1 MAELN
6 FPKNPSLKPEYTSE
20 SGITYYWD
28 ETSSSWLML
37 SSQSVT
43 RNYVDSRD
51 QLRYRRDG
59 ADFIFGDVIIK
70 ENNDLTSQ
78 TTVRLTTE
86 GTFSLAK
93 EATLNFSP
101 IGGDGEGG
109 SITFGNL
116 ADQKEIIKISAEFV
130 QYRKPLRFN
139 VDDTK
144 KLCRLEVN
152 GQPEVFLYDISQ
164 VTSNSIPSDYIV
176 RMPNSDK
183 SAFVVKGHGS
193 DSEFRVK
200 GDGQVVV
207 SHDKS
212 AGLVVKSSAIDYA
225 FKVDPNT
232 HKVFTSEAYAS
243 ALLSGGGGVVGP
255 DGNSQYQLM
264 EEPNLVATKS
274 YVDSLVQDFRGQN
287 LTADTEDGAK
297 PGGFWRSGNSLYWK
311 L

>member
-1 MAELN
+1 MAELT
-6 FPKNPSLKPEYTSE
+6 FPKNPGINPEYTSD

-37 SSQSVT
+37 ASQSVT

-78 TTVRLTTE
+78 TTIRATTE
-86 GTFSLAK
+86 GTLSLAK
-93 EATLNFSP
+93 EAVLNFSP

-109 SITFGNL
+109 SITFGNFT
-116 ADQKEIIKISAEFV
+116 DQKEIIKISAEFV
-130 QYRKPLRFN
+130 QYRKSLRFSS
-139 VDDTK
+139 DDTK

-152 GQPEVFLYDISQ
+152 GQPEVYLYDISQ
-164 VTSNSIPSDYIV
+164 LVSNSLPSDYIV

-183 SAFVVKGHGS
+183 SALVIKGHGS
-193 DSEFRVK
+193 DSEVRIK

-207 SHDKS
+207 SHDKDK
-212 AGLVVKSSAIDYA
+212 GLVVKSSAIDYA
-225 FKVDPNT
+225 FRVDPNT
-232 HKVFTSEAYAS
+232 HKVFTSPAYAS
-243 ALLSGGGGVVGP
+243 ALLAGGGGVVGP
-255 DGNSQYQLM
+255 DGTSQYQLM
-264 EEPNLVATKS
+264 EEPNLVATKG
-274 YVDSLVQDFRGQN
+274 YVDSMGQDFRGQN
-287 LTADTEDGAK
+287 LTADSEDGAK
-297 PGGFWRSGNSLYWK
+297 SGGFWRSGNSLYWK